1 MKAIII
7 LGLSTM
13 VQTAFSQQ
21 QQQIQNRN
29 ILVNNLSNVNYVN
42 VAVLSNIQ
50 VNFNNNEQKQQ
61 LRNISRA
68 TPVRRATHVRTNNT
82 LARNATPQVR
92 RRSRPR
98 PRTVNTTPVNNPP
111 VQVLNIINV
120 PETNQMLAVNDINAS
135 VQNPGL
141 GNGFDIQT
149 QGVSNIANVD
159 SNPFVQQKSNE
170 SKESLQVN
178 TNLDLS
184 LNLKGASVV
193 RSRAVS
199 SSSSSSSSSRSR
211 SHTFSKKMA
220 KFKRNFFGK
229 LASHRKGNG
238 RIDLCFNWNN

>member
-7 LGLSTM
+7 LGLSTL

-68 TPVRRATHVRTNNT
+68 TPVRRVTQVRTNNT
-82 LARNATPQVR
+82 VARNPTPQVR
-92 RRSRPR
+92 RHSRPR
-98 PRTVNTTPVNNPP
+98 PRTANTTPVNNPP
-111 VQVLNIINV
+111 LQVVNVVNV
-120 PETNQMLAVNDINAS
+120 PETNQVLTATGINAS
-135 VQNPGL
+135 AQNPGL

-149 QGVSNIANVD
+149 QGISNIANVD
-159 SNPFVQQKSNE
+159 GNPFVQQKSNE
-170 SKESLQVN
+170 SKEILQVN
-178 TNLDLS
+178 TNVDLS
-184 LNLKGASVV
+184 LNLKGSSVV
-193 RSRAVS
+193 RSRAG
-199 SSSSSSSSSRSR
+199 SSSSSSSSRSR

-229 LASHRKGNG
+229 LSSHKKGNHCL
-238 RIDLCFNWNN
+238 DLCFNWK